1 MIRNKRKTQPA
12 SPEVHLHDFHPS
24 PASLIGEV
32 LEGLAATPKVLPPKL
47 FYDHRGTELFER
59 ICELPE
65 YYLTRTEIGIL
76 ESRGTEIAAEVGTG
90 ASVVELGSGAGA
102 KVRLLLDH
110 LRPTMYVPI
119 DIARLQLQSVARELA
134 NDYPWIDVHPVC
146 ADYCRP
152 LHLEFFN
159 RGSRR
164 VVYFPGSTLGNFEP
178 AEAETFLAN
187 LHDLAGDDG
196 ALLISI
202 DLKKE
207 PRRIEAAYNDAAGV
221 TALFNLNMLARLR
234 HDLGA
239 EVNPSGFRHRAFY
252 NREAGRVEMHLI
264 SRRPQ
269 VISVGDST
277 FHLQEGESIHTEN
290 SYKYSI
296 AEFEGLARR
305 AGYRPARVWTDAE
318 ALFSIH
324 LLKPET

>member
-1 MIRNKRKTQPA
+1 MIRNKRNTQPA
-12 SPEVHLHDFHPS
+12 FPEVHLHDFHPS
-24 PASLIGEV
+24 PASLISEV

-47 FYDHRGTELFER
+47 FYDHRGAELFER

-76 ESRGTEIAAEVGTG
+76 ESRGTEIAAAVGTG
-90 ASVVELGSGAGA
+90 ACMVELGSGAGA

-134 NDYPWIDVHPVC
+134 NDYPWIEVHPVC

-152 LHLEFFN
+152 LHLEFFP
-159 RGSRR
+159 RGARR
-164 VVYFPGSTLGNFEP
+164 VVYFPGSTLGNFER
-178 AEAETFLAN
+178 AEAETFLEN
-187 LHDLAGDDG
+187 LRDLAGTDG

-221 TALFNLNMLARLR
+221 TAEFNLNMLARLR

-239 EVNPSGFRHRAFY
+239 EVNPDGFRHRAFY

-269 VISVGDST
+269 AIVVDDRT
-277 FHLQEGESIHTEN
+277 FHLEEGETIHTEN

-296 AEFEGLARR
+296 GEFQDLAQR
-305 AGYRPARVWTDAE
+305 AGYRPVRVWTDPE
-318 ALFSIH
+318 ELFSIH
-324 LLKPET
+324 LLKPEA